1 MGFELIGTGHY
12 VPGTPVT
19 NADLARVMHTD
30 DEWIFKRSGIRQRHY
45 APDGIGASDLGVEA
59 AKRAIEAAGID
70 KHEIDYIV
78 FATMTPDHIFPGPGA
93 LLSAKLG
100 LDHVPALD
108 IRQQCAAMIFGLQVI
123 NGLIAGGTAK
133 TILFV
138 GTKRQ
143 AKDVV
148 RESARA
154 VGMPFVAER
163 WLGGT
168 LTNFETIRSS
178 IRRLDAIESQIS
190 RPDYMRESKKAQARD
205 GRERRRILRNLE
217 GVRTMGKLPDAI
229 FVVDPKHEITAVK
242 EAMRMGIQV
251 IGLVDSDTD
260 PALVNLAIP
269 GNDDGI
275 RSIQVV
281 LRVLVDGI
289 NKGRSDTVTVAPK
302 VDEAVAK

>member
-1 MGFELIGTGHY
+1 MAITNLKDLLEAGVHFG
-12 VPGTPVT
+12 T
-19 NADLARVMHTD
+19 NASLWHPRNEPSIDGTRG
-30 DEWIFKRSGIRQRHY
+30 GIHIIDIKATAKGLIQAY
-45 APDGIGASDLGVEA
+45 YFA
-59 AKRAIEAAGID
+59 AK
-70 KHEIDYIV
+70 
-78 FATMTPDHIFPGPGA
+78 
-93 LLSAKLG
+93 LAK
-100 LDHVPALD
+100 A
-108 IRQQCAAMIFGLQVI
+108 
-123 NGLIAGGTAK
+123 NK

-251 IGLVDSDTD
+251 IGLVDTDTD

-289 NKGRSDTVTVAPK
+289 NKGRSDTITVAPK
-302 VDEAVAK
+302 VDEAAAK

>member
-1 MGFELIGTGHY
+1 MAIVALKDLLEAGVHFG
-12 VPGTPVT
+12 T
-19 NADLARVMHTD
+19 NASLWHPRNAPNIFGKRNGVHIIDVKSTARGLVQAYY
-30 DEWIFKRSGIRQRHY
+30 F
-45 APDGIGASDLGVEA
+45 A
-59 AKRAIEAAGID
+59 AKMARA
-70 KHEIDYIV
+70 
-78 FATMTPDHIFPGPGA
+78 
-93 LLSAKLG
+93 
-100 LDHVPALD
+100 
-108 IRQQCAAMIFGLQVI
+108 
-123 NGLIAGGTAK
+123 NK

-154 VGMPFVAER
+154 VGMPFVSER

-178 IRRLDAIESQIS
+178 IRRLDEIEIRMAKPEYLRQ
-190 RPDYMRESKKAQARD
+190 SKKVQARD

-229 FVVDPKHEITAVK
+229 FLVDPKHEETCVK
-242 EAMRMGIQV
+242 EAVRMGIPV
-251 IGLVDSDTD
+251 IALCDSDTD

-275 RSIQVV
+275 RSIQVITKV
-281 LRVLVDGI
+281 IVDGI
-289 NKGRSDTVTVAPK
+289 NKGRTETVVQMP
-302 VDEAVAK
+302 AVSA

>member
-1 MGFELIGTGHY
+1 MAIVALKDLLEAGVHFG
-12 VPGTPVT
+12 T
-19 NADLARVMHTD
+19 NASLWHPRNAPNIFGKRNGVHIIDVKSTARGLVQAYY
-30 DEWIFKRSGIRQRHY
+30 F
-45 APDGIGASDLGVEA
+45 A
-59 AKRAIEAAGID
+59 AKMARA
-70 KHEIDYIV
+70 
-78 FATMTPDHIFPGPGA
+78 
-93 LLSAKLG
+93 
-100 LDHVPALD
+100 
-108 IRQQCAAMIFGLQVI
+108 
-123 NGLIAGGTAK
+123 NK

-154 VGMPFVAER
+154 VGMPFVSER

-178 IRRLDAIESQIS
+178 IRRLDEIEIRMAKPEYLRQ
-190 RPDYMRESKKAQARD
+190 SKKVQARD

-229 FVVDPKHEITAVK
+229 FLVDPKHEETCVK
-242 EAMRMGIQV
+242 EAVRMGIPV
-251 IGLVDSDTD
+251 IALCDSDTD

-275 RSIQVV
+275 RSIQVITKV
-281 LRVLVDGI
+281 IVDGI
-289 NKGRSDTVTVAPK
+289 NKGRTETVIQTPA
-302 VDEAVAK
+302 ASA

>member
-1 MGFELIGTGHY
+1 MAIVALKDLLEAGVHFG
-12 VPGTPVT
+12 T
-19 NADLARVMHTD
+19 NASLWHPRNAPNIFGKRNGVHIIDVKSTARGLVQAYY
-30 DEWIFKRSGIRQRHY
+30 F
-45 APDGIGASDLGVEA
+45 A
-59 AKRAIEAAGID
+59 AKMTRA
-70 KHEIDYIV
+70 
-78 FATMTPDHIFPGPGA
+78 
-93 LLSAKLG
+93 
-100 LDHVPALD
+100 
-108 IRQQCAAMIFGLQVI
+108 
-123 NGLIAGGTAK
+123 NK

-154 VGMPFVAER
+154 VGMPFVSER

-178 IRRLDAIESQIS
+178 IRRLDEIEIRMAKPEYLRQ
-190 RPDYMRESKKAQARD
+190 SKKVQARD

-229 FVVDPKHEITAVK
+229 FLVDPKHEETCVK
-242 EAMRMGIQV
+242 EAVRMGIPV
-251 IGLVDSDTD
+251 IALCDSDTD

-275 RSIQVV
+275 RSIQVITKV
-281 LRVLVDGI
+281 IVDGI
-289 NKGRSDTVTVAPK
+289 NKGRTETVIQTPA
-302 VDEAVAK
+302 ASA